1 MGESSG
7 KVSHQFPEV
16 VRYAT
21 SLEII
26 GPSPMMLLALGLI
39 QRYVAPTLSS
49 SGGAIGEGGA
59 VNEKGGR
66 WKTLI

>member
-1 MGESSG
+1 
-7 KVSHQFPEV
+7 
-16 VRYAT
+16 
-21 SLEII
+21 
-26 GPSPMMLLALGLI
+26 MMLLALGLI

-66 WKTLI
+66 WKTLILCFGV